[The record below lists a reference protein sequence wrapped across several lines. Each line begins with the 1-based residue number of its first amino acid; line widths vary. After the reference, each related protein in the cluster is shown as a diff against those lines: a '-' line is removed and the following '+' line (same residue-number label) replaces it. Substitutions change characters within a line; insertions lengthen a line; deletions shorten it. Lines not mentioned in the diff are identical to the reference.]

1 MTPILFVFYFTPTE
15 GEHKHRSGSYM
26 SGGSHFSP
34 WGEHLQQHRPRCG
47 GPPRV
52 QQQHQRTGPSQ
63 MHGVFQILIIQEDE
77 SPWEKRKYLAVC
89 SRFKGTQP
97 CNSNP
102 QIIRF
107 IFKTRH
113 ATKWQELWRRIVL
126 IIYSVKSHIIR
137 DTVLVVL
144 QFSRISL
151 ISVLFTGE
159 CSAILAR
166 HQVFYDTSP
175 GQICIS
181 CCFVWVLFEHVIFIK
196 SGL

>member
-1 MTPILFVFYFTPTE
+1 MMFFWIFDSKNPENIIMVSTKYPFSCNTGIWDIIVRMTPILFVFYFTPTE

-126 IIYSVKSHIIR
+126 III
-137 DTVLVVL
+137 
-144 QFSRISL
+144 
-151 ISVLFTGE
+151 
-159 CSAILAR
+159 A
-166 HQVFYDTSP
+166 
-175 GQICIS
+175 
-181 CCFVWVLFEHVIFIK
+181 
-196 SGL
+196 